1 MGKKNVFV
9 DVPSL
14 YKKQALDLI
23 MYGYVHGIQTAMPSV
38 SVREAVKIFIENND
52 FNDDDFSWE
61 SAQTAFF
68 RMRADFV
75 CGK

>member
-38 SVREAVKIFIENND
+38 SVREAIKIFAEKND
-52 FNDDDFSWE
+52 LDEAGFSWE

-68 RMRADFV
+68 RMRADFN